1 MRGRLAIALAAA
13 ALAALAWGCSGREEA
28 ENGGSPER
36 PPGGVY
42 FWFDRFTAAPLVDG
56 GEVTLDSL
64 KGKVVLLDL
73 FGTWCPPCR
82 RSVPVIVSLYERY
95 RGRGFEIVGLAYER
109 TDNPAE
115 ARELIKRFRE
125 EFKIAYRVALG
136 PAVVWEELKAKAN
149 ADEAIPTVLLLDRK
163 GTVRDMF
170 QGLKAGQEAE
180 MADRI
185 EQLMAEPAPPS
196 PK

>member
-1 MRGRLAIALAAA
+1 MRGRLAIAPAA
-13 ALAALAWGCSGREEA
+13 ALLALLVWGCSGGEEA
-28 ENGGSPER
+28 EKGGSPER

-42 FWFDRFTAAPLVDG
+42 FWFDRFTTATLVDG

-109 TDNPAE
+109 TDKPAE
-115 ARELIKRFRE
+115 AGELVKRFRE
-125 EFKIAYRVALG
+125 EFKITYRLALG
-136 PAVVWEELKAKAN
+136 PPVVWEELKAKAN

-170 QGLKAGQEAE
+170 QGLTPGQEAE
-180 MADRI
+180 IADRI
-185 EQLMAEPAPPS
+185 EQLLAEPAGPS